1 MPCVSR
7 EAWIA
12 SAVENPDSPAMLP
25 SIPLTAEAEALQKQ
39 ILAIPR
45 TDEALD
51 LDTPAELS
59 SAQME
64 DLYHAAIE
72 GANWVIPELK
82 KHIARHPEF
91 PTLLNYLMS
100 AYQQRNQ
107 PRQARQVLKDLAKF
121 HPDYL
126 FTRIGLALDAL
137 ETTKPDAV
145 VRALGPALDIT
156 KLYPERDLFHV
167 SELKNYYVCVAIH
180 HARVGEPALACGVL
194 AAIEEIDPGTD
205 AGRVIERE
213 ILVASAKS
221 LSERMR
227 VDEVKRIE
235 VKMPP
240 LPKKITVA
248 GQPSFHHEEI
258 NSLYDHS
265 LAMPA
270 SFIREILALP
280 RETVVADLIHVLDDS
295 ISRTP
300 NFMSYDIEESEACA
314 PVHALHFLAE
324 LDATESLEAVLRF
337 LSLHT
342 DALRFWF
349 GTLTLSGEFA
359 RIIRGDLTRV
369 TAWLKSPGISS
380 SGKCRL
386 TDAMAHLAQVEPAL
400 REEVVK
406 CFGEVLAFVLA
417 SPREDNVLDT
427 RFIALLVCNC
437 IDVRATRLLPIINQ
451 AWEKGYIEEFMVGN
465 IESITHD
472 ISAPPSPAPKTLSIF
487 QRYQNDQQPDYS
499 SAGSDFLESDE
510 TDDEPAP
517 VSVGRNDPC
526 PCGSGKKYKK
536 CCMS

>member
-1 MPCVSR
+1 MF
-7 EAWIA
+7 
-12 SAVENPDSPAMLP
+12 P

-82 KHIARHPEF
+82 KHIARHPDF

-137 ETTKPDAV
+137 ETAKPDAV

-205 AGRVIERE
+205 AARVIERE

-227 VDEVKRIE
+227 VDNVKRIE

-248 GQPSFHHEEI
+248 GQPSFNHEEI

-265 LAMPA
+265 LAMPV
-270 SFIREILALP
+270 SFITEILALP
-280 RETVVADLIHVLDDS
+280 REMLVADLIHVLDDS

-337 LSLHT
+337 LSLHP
-342 DALRFWF
+342 DALRFWL
-349 GTLTLSGEFA
+349 GDLNYSEQFA

-400 REEVVK
+400 RGEVVK
-406 CFGEVLAFVLA
+406 SFGEVLAFVLA

-437 IDVRATRLLPIINQ
+437 IDVRATRLLPLINQ
-451 AWEKGYIEEFMVGN
+451 AWDKGYIEEFMVGN
-465 IESITHD
+465 IESITDD
-472 ISAPPSPAPKTLSIF
+472 ISAPSPPAPKTFSII
-487 QRYQNDQQPDYS
+487 QRYQNYQQPNS
-499 SAGSDFLESDE
+499 SPAGSDFLESDE

-536 CCMS
+536 CCMK